1 MGSFYEGE
9 GIAGELIISG
19 RGTGSRQKAMGR
31 PSYCLTARLS
41 FFSTLL
47 TLLWRR
53 PEEPFR

>member
-9 GIAGELIISG
+9 GMPEELILWVEGHMSQ
-19 RGTGSRQKAMGR
+19 QKAKSA

-41 FFSTLL
+41 FFSTLA